1 MINLLNWSG
10 ILNVWRRSHGFRQ
23 WLIRC
28 AEVRPMTGFNLL
40 SQALSFYLLDNWT
53 VTFCVYNHLQQ
64 CERSPRPYWKYYHV
78 SPLRQPAAFKFVIM
92 NQYEPFSF
100 PILQFP
106 LRPLFYN
113 WTTSTN
119 IFQTKTG
126 CFTSRDVFQL
136 SSWREYLIFLTRCL
150 DIFHL
155 FLFGILTRPRRFPK
169 PHRVLFVPKANH
181 TYHTNN
187 VVTTKNWKILKET

>member
-28 AEVRPMTGFNLL
+28 AEVRTMTGFKLL
-40 SQALSFYLLDNWT
+40 SQALSFYLLWSRFVCTTTCNSVNVLHVRTESIIMSRLSDSQLPSSLSLWT
-53 VTFCVYNHLQQ
+53 NMKLFPV
-64 CERSPRPYWKYYHV
+64 
-78 SPLRQPAAFKFVIM
+78 
-92 NQYEPFSF
+92 
-100 PILQFP
+100 PILQFL
-106 LRPLFYN
+106 LRPLFYD

-187 VVTTKNWKILKET
+187 KKQKILRI

>member
-1 MINLLNWSG
+1 MLFYFSYNKNDNIEIFKMINLLNWSG

-28 AEVRPMTGFNLL
+28 AEVRTMTGFNLL

-92 NQYEPFSF
+92 NQYEPFSSPHPPVPPETTVLQLDDFNQHF
-100 PILQFP
+100 PDENWVFHESGRFP
-106 LRPLFYN
+106 A
-113 WTTSTN
+113 
-119 IFQTKTG
+119 
-126 CFTSRDVFQL
+126 VFVE
-136 SSWREYLIFLTRCL
+136 RIP
-150 DIFHL
+150 DIF
-155 FLFGILTRPRRFPK
+155 
-169 PHRVLFVPKANH
+169 N
-181 TYHTNN
+181 
-187 VVTTKNWKILKET
+187 